1 MSAPRPRKIS
11 EFKPTF
17 SNLAQTSHY
26 QLIFGGLSFPLRQ
39 HLAIRGVDSRF
50 IGETAGLLCSSA
62 VIPGSSLG
70 TADIAGNF
78 MGVQE
83 KMAHT
88 RIFTQIDLEFYV
100 DKDYKTMKFLEHW
113 TEFISSGSGE
123 NPGRRGYYFRM
134 QYPDDYKCDRT
145 KIVKFDRDYRQSIE
159 YTFFGMF
166 PISLNSTPVSY
177 AGSDVL
183 KATVSFN
190 YDRYVSGKVSSLDI
204 ARGSD
209 NNKGLNGLGTLN
221 SIRDTLNSDRE
232 DLIRRQQLDSGQ
244 TKIIDASDII
254 RNINRN
260 GNETGPVITREY
272 TK

>member
-145 KIVKFDRDYRQSIE
+145 KIIKFDRDYRQSIE

-209 NNKGLNGLGTLN
+209 NNKGLNGLSTLN

-232 DLIRRQQLDSGQ
+232 DLIRRQQLESGQ
-244 TKIIDASDII
+244 TKIIDGSDII
-254 RNINRN
+254 RNFNRN